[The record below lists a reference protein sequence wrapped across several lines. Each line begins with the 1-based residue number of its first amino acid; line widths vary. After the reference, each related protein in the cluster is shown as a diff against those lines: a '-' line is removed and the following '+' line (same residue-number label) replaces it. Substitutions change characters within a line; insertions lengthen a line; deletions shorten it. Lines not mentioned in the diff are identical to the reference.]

1 MLPPL
6 IDIAPF
12 RSAIEAGRLIL
23 TPNHRLAAKISSA
36 WADMHRSRHS
46 VWPAPRI
53 MSIDHWLKFGWDE
66 LQDQNHP
73 LVEGLSVVG
82 QQQSRY
88 YWDRAI
94 AEQNPD
100 YGSKYSK
107 LAADSLKTLQ
117 NWCIDLDQV
126 PSDNPGTEIFLQW
139 ARSYL
144 ALLQSNNLVTTS
156 GCWQLVAEGF
166 AEDAINSEHEI
177 ALYGFQSLP
186 PVQRQAITN
195 ACQSMI
201 EISPGSKNTASFKLC
216 CPDPDAE
223 LFTVTNWAAQQLAK
237 NPHQRIGLVIPDLNN
252 NLDKVARVLAESL
265 AAHNTQVS
273 VNISAGTPLL
283 ETGLIAAA
291 AELLGLF
298 DYQRPLQYWIQLLY
312 SPYNLFSQL
321 PVQFKVDSELALR
334 DEGRYELTLG
344 QFLSALS
351 GCISHSSQADT
362 IAHMLQPLYELRETQ
377 RQDKKLRHNFSAW
390 RIFFNQFL
398 ERMGWPGK
406 RSLDS
411 IEYQQREHWQRLLE
425 QYCSL
430 DNLNIEVGLITARQH
445 LLQIAQDAVFHPQ
458 TGDAPLQ
465 ILGLLEGAGL
475 HFEQLW
481 ILGMHSQ
488 NLPALVSI
496 NPLLPADF
504 QRDCQMPRSLPEN
517 EHKIAVDLLQA
528 YRRDSHR
535 MIVSYPQMLGEEQLA
550 PSTLIRDFNTI
561 TTADLIS
568 QSTKYP
574 PWLEQPSQTELVLST
589 GPAYDPQ
596 AEKIRGGSTLLKNQ
610 SLCPFNAFAIH
621 RLWAE
626 SLKEPSSGLSAMDRG
641 TLLHDVMYQ
650 VWGLWGSS
658 IHLHSLSDQ
667 QIAADLADSID
678 KTLTAMAPKH
688 PILLGQRYRQL
699 EQLRLQ
705 KLLGQWIEFEKQ
717 RPVFEVTA
725 REYPGSV
732 SFGDL
737 QISVRLDRVD
747 QIGNKQLVIDY
758 KTGEVSA
765 NHWTGERP
773 KDPQLP
779 LYILTSEANANGC
792 AFAQI
797 KGGAIQFVG
806 MADSEIINNQKPA
819 ENWLEQLEQWQQAL
833 RALANEFTTGH
844 AAAEVFDS
852 SGINYQAHLLPIN
865 RLPEEQEINADIRG
879 QL

>member
-12 RSAIEAGRLIL
+12 VPALEADRLIL
-23 TPNHRLAAKISSA
+23 TPNHRLAAKITQA
-36 WADMHRSRHS
+36 WAHIGRSRNS
-46 VWPAPRI
+46 VWPAPRV
-53 MSIDHWLKFGWDE
+53 MSIDHWLKYCWDE

-73 LVEGLSVVG
+73 LVEGRSIVG

-94 AEQNPD
+94 GEHNPE

-107 LAADSLKTLQ
+107 LASDSLKTLQ
-117 NWCIDLDQV
+117 NWCISLDQV
-126 PSDNPGTEIFLQW
+126 PTDNPGTEIFLQW
-139 ARSYL
+139 AKSYTT
-144 ALLQSNNLVTTS
+144 LLQRNQLITTS
-156 GCWQLVAEGF
+156 GCWQLVVEGF
-166 AEDAINSEHEI
+166 AQGAINCEPEI

-195 ACQSMI
+195 ACQAI
-201 EISPGSKNTASFKLC
+201 IDINPASKNKHSFKLS

-223 LFTVTNWAAQQLAK
+223 LATAANWAAQQLT
-237 NPHQRIGLVIPDLNN
+237 NNRNQRIGLVIPDLNN
-252 NLDKVARVLAESL
+252 NLDKVARVVAESL
-265 AAHNTQVS
+265 AASNTEVS
-273 VNISAGTPLL
+273 VNISAGTALL
-283 ETGLIAAA
+283 ETGLIGAAA
-291 AELLGLF
+291 DLFGLF

-334 DEGRYELTLG
+334 DESRYEFTLG
-344 QFLSALS
+344 QFLNAVS
-351 GCISHSSQADT
+351 GCVSQSNQADT
-362 IAHMLQPLYELRETQ
+362 IAETLQPLYELRETQ
-377 RQDKKLRHNFSAW
+377 RQEKKLRHNFSTW
-390 RIFFNQFL
+390 RQFFNQFL
-398 ERMGWPGK
+398 DHMGWPGN

-425 QYCSL
+425 QYSSL
-430 DNLNIEVGLITARQH
+430 DNLNIEVALITARQH

-475 HFEQLW
+475 HFDQLW

-504 QRDCQMPRSLPEN
+504 QRDHQMPHSLPEN
-517 EHKIAVDLLQA
+517 EHKIAVDLLQG
-528 YRRDSHR
+528 YRRNCQH
-535 MIVSYPQMLGEEQLA
+535 MIVSYPQMMGEEQLA
-550 PSTLIRDFNTI
+550 PSTLIRDFNI
-561 TTADLIS
+561 TTTTDLIS
-568 QSTKYP
+568 QSGDCP
-574 PWLEQPSQTELVLST
+574 PWLLTPSQTELVLNI

-596 AEKIRGGSTLLKNQ
+596 IEKIRGGSTLLKNQ

-626 SLKEPSSGLSAMDRG
+626 SLEEPSSGLSQMDRG
-641 TLLHDVMYQ
+641 TLLHDAMYQ
-650 VWGLWGSS
+650 VWGLWRNST
-658 IHLHSLSDQ
+658 HLHSLSDE
-667 QIAADLADSID
+667 QIAADLADCID

-717 RPVFEVTA
+717 RPAFEVTA
-725 REYPGSV
+725 REYPGSIR
-732 SFGDL
+732 FGDL

-747 QIGNKQLVIDY
+747 QSGDKQLVIDY
-758 KTGEVSA
+758 KTGEVTPS
-765 NHWTGERP
+765 HWLGERP

-779 LYILTSEANANGC
+779 LYILASETPANGC

-797 KGGAIQFVG
+797 KGGKIKFVG
-806 MADSEIINNQKPA
+806 VADSEIINNQKPA
-819 ENWLEQLEQWQQAL
+819 ENWPEQLEQWQQAL

-844 AAAEVFDS
+844 AIAEVFDS
-852 SGINYQAHLLPIN
+852 SGINYQKDLLPIN
-865 RLPEEQEINADIRG
+865 RLPEEQDING
-879 QL
+879 NLQGKS